1 MRIIANPFVVILDA
15 NVLFPFRVRDVL
27 LTFAYEGLFRARF
40 TEEIMAEWTQNLL
53 ERKPSLE
60 NSINSQVNM
69 IRQAFDEC
77 FVTGHMPLIEGLQ
90 MPDKDDRHV
99 LAAAVRCSAQVI
111 VTENKRDF
119 PSDVLE
125 EYDIEVLGADEMLV
139 NTYELFPVEAA
150 RALGKVRGRY
160 KNPRMNVSEFLLD
173 LTRAGL
179 PKLAATA
186 RRDIETL

>member
-1 MRIIANPFVVILDA
+1 MSIVANPFVVILDA

-27 LTFAYEGLFRARF
+27 LTFAHDGLFRARF

-53 ERKPSLE
+53 KRKPSLE
-60 NSINSQVNM
+60 DSINSQVNM
-69 IRQAFDEC
+69 IRQTFDEC
-77 FVTGHMPLIEGLQ
+77 FVTGHMPLIEGLE

-119 PSDVLE
+119 PPDLLE

-150 RALGKVRGRY
+150 RALGRVRGRY
-160 KNPRMNVSEFLLD
+160 KNPHMNVSEFLLD
-173 LTRAGL
+173 LTRVGL

-186 RRDIETL
+186 RRDIETI

>member
-1 MRIIANPFVVILDA
+1 MSIVANPFVVILDA

-27 LTFAYEGLFRARF
+27 LTFAHDGLFRARF
-40 TEEIMAEWTQNLL
+40 TEEIMTEWTHNLL
-53 ERKPSLE
+53 ELKPCLKD
-60 NSINSQVNM
+60 SIKSQVDM
-69 IRQAFDEC
+69 IRHTFDEC
-77 FVTGHMPLIEGLQ
+77 FVTGHMALIDGLE
-90 MPDKDDRHV
+90 MPDRDDRHV
-99 LAAAVRCSAQVI
+99 LAAAIRCSAQVI

-119 PSDVLE
+119 PPDLLE

-150 RALGKVRGRY
+150 RALGKVRERY
-160 KNPRMNVSEFLLD
+160 KKPRMNVSEFLLD

>member
-1 MRIIANPFVVILDA
+1 MSRVANPFVVVLDA

-27 LTFAYEGLFRARF
+27 LTFAHEGLFRARF
-40 TEEIMAEWTQNLL
+40 TEEIMAEWTRNLL
-53 ERKPSLE
+53 ARKPSLE
-60 NSINSQVNM
+60 DSITSQVDM
-69 IRQAFDEC
+69 IRCTFDAC
-77 FVTGHMPLIEGLQ
+77 FVTGHMPLVEGLE

-99 LAAAVRCSAQVI
+99 LAAAIRCSAQVI

-119 PSDVLE
+119 PPGLLE
-125 EYDIEVLGADEMLV
+125 EYDIEVLGADDMLV

-150 RALGKVRGRY
+150 RALRKVRGRY
-160 KNPRMNVSEFLLD
+160 RNPAMNVSAFLLD

-186 RRDIETL
+186 RRDIESI

>member
-1 MRIIANPFVVILDA
+1 MSIVANPFVVILDA

-27 LTFAYEGLFRARF
+27 LTFAHDGLFRARL

-53 ERKPSLE
+53 ELKPSLE
-60 NSINSQVNM
+60 NSIKAQVAM
-69 IRQAFDEC
+69 IRKTFDEC
-77 FVTGHMPLIEGLQ
+77 FVTGHMPLIEGLE

-99 LAAAVRCSAQVI
+99 LAAAIRCSAQVI

-119 PSDVLE
+119 PSDILE
-125 EYDIEVLGADEMLV
+125 EYDIEVLGADDMLV

>member
-1 MRIIANPFVVILDA
+1 MSIVANPFVVILDA

-27 LTFAYEGLFRARF
+27 LTFAHDGLFRARF

-53 ERKPSLE
+53 ELKPSLKK
-60 NSINSQVNM
+60 SIKSQVDM
-69 IRQAFDEC
+69 IRQTFDEC
-77 FVTGHMPLIEGLQ
+77 FVTGHMPLIEGLG

-99 LAAAVRCSAQVI
+99 LAAAIRCSAQVI

-119 PSDVLE
+119 PPDLLD

-179 PKLAATA
+179 PKLAAIA

>member
-1 MRIIANPFVVILDA
+1 
-15 NVLFPFRVRDVL
+15 
-27 LTFAYEGLFRARF
+27 
-40 TEEIMAEWTQNLL
+40 MAEWTQNLL
-53 ERKPSLE
+53 KRKPCLE
-60 NSINSQVNM
+60 DSIKSQLDT
-69 IRQAFDEC
+69 IRGIFDEC
-77 FVTGHMPLIEGLQ
+77 FVTGHMPLIAGLD

-99 LAAAVRCSAQVI
+99 LAAAIRCSAQVI

-119 PSDVLE
+119 PPDLLA

-150 RALGKVRGRY
+150 RALGKVRERY
-160 KNPRMNVSEFLLD
+160 KNPSMNVSEFLLD

-186 RRDIETL
+186 RRDIESL

>member
-1 MRIIANPFVVILDA
+1 MSIVANPFVVILDA

-27 LTFAYEGLFRARF
+27 LTFAHDGLFRARF
-40 TEEIMAEWTQNLL
+40 TEQIMAEWTQSLL
-53 ERKPSLE
+53 KRKPWLE
-60 NSINSQVNM
+60 GSVTSQADM
-69 IRQAFDEC
+69 IRQTFDEC
-77 FVTGHMPLIEGLQ
+77 FVTGHMPLIAGLE

-99 LAAAVRCSAQVI
+99 LAAAIRCSAQVI

-119 PSDVLE
+119 PPELLE

-150 RALGKVRGRY
+150 RALGKIRERY
-160 KNPRMNVSEFLLD
+160 KNPRMNLSEFLLD

-186 RRDIETL
+186 RRDIESL